1 MSTIEHVVPQVG
13 PIEIKLY
20 PPADGFYDR
29 LNTEK
34 EVNRLS
40 KLRHLGALS
49 FALEGA
55 RLARWDYTVALVY
68 YASNLSVSKFNSKF
82 SIGRIRFSSTKAALQ
97 LAALA
102 WNIGHL
108 PGTFSVEKGVYRYL
122 SGNNPTHPAS
132 SLNWKFRTNDDVK
145 FIIRKA
151 NDSLIKSDFY
161 ALSKVLAILKLLSWC
176 ESENDELFSS
186 IIDFLA
192 PLFLDY
198 DYGYSKQWPKIREGF
213 KLIRHVSYLTLDAP
227 FSGDNWIPSIPDFF
241 GAQLRRYGSDIYST
255 SSKISEPLSPVEL
268 NIYERLYHCDK
279 ARTETAIYAA
289 HVHKKL
295 NNSSDPS
302 AKIDKWLNSGLTRD
316 LKLGRRYQHSQ
327 IDCLLSIKFRTH
339 FSKLYDSIVKVERD
353 LGSKDYCHSAV
364 HKYHSWNSD
373 TLIEPDEYIIDI
385 LKKGSFTSGDLGK
398 LLVWI
403 MDNFDDLNCGSDD
416 FVGVAKKVEIEGAY
430 KDAFKRSIKRLYD
443 DIEVKF
449 DSWPLNDFG
458 IFPNIE
464 IQDDKGSVWSAKGKM
479 AEEITRHIVRDRS
492 SRIEPHQVD
501 LYKELSGINALRTHF
516 RDGLKP
522 NVNPRCR
529 WLIFTCSVTFHRNG
543 QSFMEFD
550 GGLLKISTRSGSMTW
565 YGLETKNGNEN
576 PVSSLKRRLRK
587 NHIDGTVQSIN
598 TTHAYVEMEL

>member
-20 PPADGFYDR
+20 PPADGLYRR
-29 LNTEK
+29 LNIK
-34 EVNRLS
+34 REVNRLS

-55 RLARWDYTVALVY
+55 RLARWDYTVALIY

-102 WNIGHL
+102 WNVGHL

-122 SGNNPTHPAS
+122 SGNNSNHPAS
-132 SLNWKFRTNDDVK
+132 SLNWKFRTNNDVK
-145 FIIRKA
+145 FIISRA
-151 NDSLIKSDFY
+151 NDSLLKSDFY

-176 ESENDELFSS
+176 ESESDELFSL
-186 IIDFLA
+186 IVDFLA

-198 DYGYSKQWPKIREGF
+198 DYGHSKQWPKIREGF

-255 SSKISEPLSPVEL
+255 SPKISEPLSPVEL

-289 HVHKKL
+289 HVHKEL
-295 NNSSDPS
+295 NASTDPS
-302 AKIDKWLNSGLTRD
+302 AKIDKWLNSGLTRE

-327 IDCLLSIKFRTH
+327 IECLLSIKFRTH
-339 FSKLYDSIVKVERD
+339 FSTLYDSIAKVERD
-353 LGSKDYCHSAV
+353 LRAKGYCHSAV

-373 TLIEPDEYIIDI
+373 ALFEPDEYIIDI
-385 LKKGSFTSGDLGK
+385 LKRGGFTSGDLGK
-398 LLVWI
+398 LLVWT
-403 MDNFDDLNCGSDD
+403 MDNFDDNSCEPDD
-416 FVGVAKKVEIEGAY
+416 FVGIAKKVEIEGAY
-430 KDAFKRSIKRLYD
+430 KDAFEKAIKRLYGD
-443 DIEVKF
+443 VEVKF

-458 IFPNIE
+458 IFPNIT
-464 IQDDKGSVWSAKGKM
+464 IQDGKGSVWSAKGKM
-479 AEEITRHIVRDRS
+479 AENITRHILRDRS
-492 SRIEPHQVD
+492 SRIKEHQVN
-501 LYKELSGINALRTHF
+501 LYKELIGINVLRTHY
-516 RDGLKP
+516 RNGLRP
-522 NVNPRCR
+522 NVSPRCR
-529 WLIFTCSVTFHRNG
+529 WLIFTSSVTFHRSG

-550 GGLLKISTRSGSMTW
+550 GGLLKISTRSGSMIW
-565 YGLETKNGNEN
+565 YGLETKSGNEC
-576 PVSSLKRRLRK
+576 PASSLRKRLRK
-587 NHIDGTVQSIN
+587 NDINGTVYSIN
-598 TTHAYVEMEL
+598 TTHAYVEMQL